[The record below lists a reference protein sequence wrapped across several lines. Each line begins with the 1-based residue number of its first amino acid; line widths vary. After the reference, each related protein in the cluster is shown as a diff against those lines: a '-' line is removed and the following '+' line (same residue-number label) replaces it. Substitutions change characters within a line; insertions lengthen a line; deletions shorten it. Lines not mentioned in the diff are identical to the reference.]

1 MSRGLIFELVGVAG
15 ISIGAV
21 AYLPQVV
28 HLAREHC
35 SAGISSRAWVMWLA
49 SAVLVGALALYRLD
63 PVFIALQATSLSSAA
78 VIVVLARRYRG
89 MYCETHTYMRPENRF
104 GTPPVE
110 DPDRDVLAV
119 TRH

>member
-1 MSRGLIFELVGVAG
+1 MSPNVVLELVGVAG

-35 SAGISSRAWVMWLA
+35 SAGISSRAWAMWLA
-49 SAVLVGALALYRLD
+49 SSVLVGALALYRRD
-63 PVFIALQATSLSSAA
+63 PVFIALQATSLTSAA

-89 MYCETHTYMRPENRF
+89 MFCESHAYMRPENRI
-104 GTPPVE
+104 GTRVSE
-110 DPDRDVLAV
+110 DPDGDVLAV